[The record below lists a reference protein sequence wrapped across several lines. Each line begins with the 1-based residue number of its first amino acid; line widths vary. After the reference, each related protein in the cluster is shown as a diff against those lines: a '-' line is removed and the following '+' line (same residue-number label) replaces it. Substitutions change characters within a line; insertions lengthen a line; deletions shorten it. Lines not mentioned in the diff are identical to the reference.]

1 METVSL
7 SRIVMKLAPE
17 MFAMLTD
24 NELGFQIVLRDG
36 LEAVDREDAWEIIQ
50 YSIYR
55 HQKDA
60 PLH

>member
-1 METVSL
+1 
-7 SRIVMKLAPE
+7 MKLAPE